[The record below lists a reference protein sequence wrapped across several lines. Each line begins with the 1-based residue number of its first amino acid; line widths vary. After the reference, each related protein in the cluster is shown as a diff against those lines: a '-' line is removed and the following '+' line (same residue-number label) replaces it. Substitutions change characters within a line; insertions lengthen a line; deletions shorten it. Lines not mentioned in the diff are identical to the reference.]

1 MTAEPFRIGEPFRP
15 EPAYR
20 TYMYILLLLI
30 VAIVILPFVVLP
42 AALSESLAAILVVG
56 VPLAAVLVFVAA
68 WIPLYYRS
76 VLYELTPTEIS
87 WRRGVWFRQTGIVP
101 YNRITNVDISQ
112 GPLMRYLGFSSLRV
126 QTAGYSAQARAEIQ
140 LNGIEDAEDLREKIM
155 GFVRGTPP
163 VAAEGQPEQRMPEA
177 AAEGD
182 VVGELRAIRQLL
194 EKISEK

>member
-1 MTAEPFRIGEPFRP
+1 MTPEPFRIGEPFKP

-20 TYMYILLLLI
+20 TYMYISLLLI
-30 VAIVILPFVVLP
+30 VVIAILPFVVLP
-42 AALSESLAAILVVG
+42 VALSESMAAALVVG

-76 VLYELTPTEIS
+76 VVYELTPTEIS

-126 QTAGYSAQARAEIQ
+126 QTAGYSAQARAEII
-140 LNGIEDAEDLREKIM
+140 LSGIEDAEDLREKIM
-155 GFVRGTPP
+155 GFVRGAPP
-163 VAAEGQPEQRMPEA
+163 VATGGQPEQRMPKETV
-177 AAEGD
+177 EGD

-194 EKISEK
+194 EKIAEK

>member
-1 MTAEPFRIGEPFRP
+1 MTAEPFRIGEPFKP

-20 TYMYILLLLI
+20 TYMYISLLLI
-30 VAIVILPFVVLP
+30 VVIAILPFVVLP
-42 AALSESLAAILVVG
+42 VALSESMAAALVVG

-76 VLYELTPTEIS
+76 VVYELTPTEIS

-126 QTAGYSAQARAEIQ
+126 QTAGYSAQARAEIN
-140 LNGIEDAEDLREKIM
+140 LSGIEDAEFLREKIM
-155 GFVRGTPP
+155 GFVRGAPP
-163 VAAEGQPEQRMPEA
+163 VATEGQPEQPGIRE

-182 VVGELRAIRQLL
+182 VVTELRAIRQLL
-194 EKISEK
+194 EKMAEK